1 MSFCA
6 FALGV
11 AAVFFVSSLIML
23 NWGRSIGLQSL
34 HHQHPDDIAALSTV
48 ENAVFALI
56 GLLLAFTISG
66 ALQRFDE
73 RRQQIVQEATAVSS
87 AYDRLDLFESEVAR
101 KLRAGLKDYVQAR
114 IELFRMRRH
123 FSPWQYV
130 TVYSDQQQDKVL
142 ERKAKLWEAAI
153 AASPQQHSAG
163 VCASP
168 ADACECVR
176 SCTATRRRYRETS
189 A

>member
-1 MSFCA
+1 MRAVACHVNAMVPGRGKSQSRRYLVISQLGPWQMSFYA
-6 FALGV
+6 FALAV

-23 NWGRSIGLQSL
+23 NWGRYIGLRYL
-34 HHQHPDDIAALSTV
+34 EYQHPDDIAALSTV

-87 AYDRLDLFESEVAR
+87 AYDRLDLFEHEVAR
-101 KLRAGLKDYVQAR
+101 RLQMGLKAYVQAR

-123 FSPWQYV
+123 FSPWQYE
-130 TVYSDQQQDKVL
+130 TVYSDQQEDKVL
-142 ERKAKLWEAAI
+142 ERKDKLWEAAI
-153 AASPQQHSAG
+153 AA
-163 VCASP
+163 
-168 ADACECVR
+168 
-176 SCTATRRRYRETS
+176 
-189 A
+189 